1 MNKKDNEKKLLYEE
15 LGGDPFR
22 KFNML
27 FALMSIIPMLALL
40 YIITARLYT
49 LEILT
54 GDIGI
59 VVLTAA
65 VIALCGAITG
75 YGLIKM
81 TLKRIVFYAQEYKK
95 SSELK
100 SNFIAT
106 VSHEFKGP
114 LMVLSGEMELF
125 EEGSRGEVSRE
136 QEEVLDRCRRMIK
149 RMNDMVI
156 DLLDLYKIESGMLK
170 LDKKICDLVELS
182 ASRIKELSVKL
193 EDKNITLRT
202 NFSDNNISVLG
213 DKDRLNIVLN
223 NLLDNAIKYS
233 PSGSEVSLKVS
244 KTGNYARV
252 EVEDAGEPIPEER
265 IGEVFDKFERLG
277 SKKEGTGLGLAITKD
292 IVELHNGR
300 IWLEPLENKGN
311 RFTAVLPEE

>member
-136 QEEVLDRCRRMIK
+136 QEEALDRCRRMIK
-149 RMNDMVI
+149 RMSDMVI